1 MFNGKK
7 RFGLATLACVSLAI
21 TFSAP
26 AAAWKR
32 GAVQTFALIPSGE
45 PMVEGLAVGPDGKVY
60 SPTFNPTGSGPS
72 QLFTFDPQGRL
83 LKQVTI
89 AGSSSAMLGLEVMPG
104 TTNALLV
111 IDFGAGQVLSV
122 DPNNGSTAAPCV
134 TLPAANT
141 PKSGLNGITFDN
153 QSPPNIYV
161 SDSFEG
167 IIWRFSP
174 KESGKTC
181 GEASPWAS
189 DPVGGS
195 LLPNNGQPPEGVPPF
210 GANGI
215 EFNNDHSAMFVCNT
229 AMDWIVKIPV
239 DTNGSAG
246 MPTVLT
252 NSINGCDGLRLD
264 SDNNIWAAANQAD
277 EIVVVST
284 TDPTSG
290 KVIAKLGDFDGVQGG
305 VTNGLLFPASPAISP
320 DGKWLYVTNLEL
332 DLRTLGPNN
341 MGGPQAVDSQWAAE
355 VTQHSIARL
364 TAKIPPIQSTP

>member
-1 MFNGKK
+1 MNGKK

-21 TFSAP
+21 AFSAP
-26 AAAWKR
+26 ATAWKR
-32 GAVQTFALIPSGE
+32 GAVQTFAVVPTGGQQVL
-45 PMVEGLAVGPDGKVY
+45 VEGLAVGPDGKVY
-60 SPTFNPTGSGPS
+60 SPTFDPTAKEGPA
-72 QLFTFDPQGRL
+72 QLFTFDAQGRL
-83 LKQVTI
+83 LNQVTI

-174 KESGKTC
+174 KESGKAC
-181 GEASPWAS
+181 GEASIWAGP
-189 DPVGGS
+189 DAT
-195 LLPNNGQPPEGVPPF
+195 LLPSNGVPPF

-215 EFNNDHSAMFVCNT
+215 EFNSKFDTMFVCNT

-239 DTNGSAG
+239 ATKT
-246 MPTVLT
+246 PEVFT
-252 NSINGCDGLRLD
+252 NSINGCDGIAIDR
-264 SDNNIWAAANQAD
+264 SDHIWAAANQAD
-277 EIVVVST
+277 EIVVVDST
-284 TDPTSG
+284 TG
-290 KVIAKLGDFDGVQGG
+290 KAIAKLGDFDGVNHG
-305 VTNGLLFPASPAISP
+305 VTNGLLFPASPAFSP

-332 DLRTLGPNN
+332 DLRTVTTP
-341 MGGPQAVDSQWAAE
+341 PDTTVDSDWTTQ